1 MMKNNLHRYSPE
13 EIEIVNIIEEL
24 QHFQRL
30 IDIGED
36 ESKTFNEPPGFELEQ
51 YYKKRQKIYHNLLDS
66 ILNLRFRTPKMNEI
80 LQKLLEKLDIQ
91 LPKKKTAAIDKDLEQ
106 VAVLLAS

>member
-36 ESKTFNEPPGFELEQ
+36 ECKTFNEPPDFELKQ
-51 YYKKRQKIYHNLLDS
+51 YYQKRQRLYHNLLDS
-66 ILNLRFRTPKMNEI
+66 ILNLQFRTPKTNEI
-80 LQKLLEKLDIQ
+80 LQKLLERLDIQ

-106 VAVLLAS
+106 VATLLAS